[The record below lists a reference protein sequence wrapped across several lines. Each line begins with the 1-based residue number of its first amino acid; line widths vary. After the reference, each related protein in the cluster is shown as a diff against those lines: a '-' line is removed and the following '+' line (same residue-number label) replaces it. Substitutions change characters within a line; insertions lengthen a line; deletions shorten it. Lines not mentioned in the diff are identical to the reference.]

1 MTELMIDGFKRQA
14 TLVEL
19 LTVVAVIGILAGMA
33 YSGFA
38 RARAASEGMTCKSNA
53 RQIGMQLFSYAED
66 WQGMGL
72 PASVGETVNGGDNH
86 WINIVLNHTAG
97 VEGLFAC
104 PSLPEKDRFDP
115 AGHVPGMGNKWKR
128 ASYIMNTLRE
138 GDWAGADSSLQGAGA
153 HGFGLD
159 STHSIPLNSVQSPS
173 QKIYVTD
180 VVGKMAN
187 THKSMLMWKHTDH
200 GERRNPPTGDVRRV
214 GDHHRGG
221 FKALFGDGH
230 VSDKKD
236 TLAKEWNVSQP

>member
-1 MTELMIDGFKRQA
+1 MKRTMTLI
-14 TLVEL
+14 EL
-19 LTVVAVIGILAGMA
+19 LAVVSVISVLFSLVL
-33 YSGFA
+33 SGFA
-38 RARAASEGMTCKSNA
+38 KARAASEGLTCKSNT

-86 WINIVLNHTAG
+86 WINIILKNTAG
-97 VEGLFAC
+97 VEELFAC

-115 AGHVPGMGNKWKR
+115 AGHIPGMGNKWKR

-138 GDWAGADSSLQGAGA
+138 GDWSGADASLQGASA

-173 QKIYVTD
+173 QKIYVAD

-187 THKSMLMWKHTDH
+187 THKS
-200 GERRNPPTGDVRRV
+200 R
-214 GDHHRGG
+214 
-221 FKALFGDGH
+221 
-230 VSDKKD
+230 
-236 TLAKEWNVSQP
+236 